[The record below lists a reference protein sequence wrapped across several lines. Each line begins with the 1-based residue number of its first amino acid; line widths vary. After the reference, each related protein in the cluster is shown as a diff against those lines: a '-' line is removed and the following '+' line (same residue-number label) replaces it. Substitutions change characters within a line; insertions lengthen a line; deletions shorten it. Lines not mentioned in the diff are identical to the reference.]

1 MTITEELQARYMT
14 EQYAKIMP
22 TVISL
27 LRDYRSKLE
36 TDDFDSN
43 AAEKMRKTTCVL
55 DRLVSLYENG
65 L

>member
-1 MTITEELQARYMT
+1 MTINEELQTRYMAV
-14 EQYAKIMP
+14 QYAKIMS

-36 TDDFDSN
+36 TDDVDSN
-43 AAEKMRKTTCVL
+43 AAEKMRKTTRVL
-55 DRLVSLYENG
+55 DRLLSLYENG

>member
-1 MTITEELQARYMT
+1 MTITEELQTRYMA

-43 AAEKMRKTTCVL
+43 AAEKMRKTTRVL
-55 DRLVSLYENG
+55 DRLLSLYENG